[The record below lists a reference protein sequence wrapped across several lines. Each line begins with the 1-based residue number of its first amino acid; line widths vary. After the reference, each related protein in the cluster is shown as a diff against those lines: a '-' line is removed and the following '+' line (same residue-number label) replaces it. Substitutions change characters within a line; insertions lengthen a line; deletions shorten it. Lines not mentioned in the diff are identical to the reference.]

1 MSEDSE
7 PHSDSSRRRR
17 LWKVGFVAIASALW
31 IAYRSG
37 GRPSR
42 IGYPCQ
48 QAAIAN
54 IQAFQFALL
63 ASLPSLSTVA
73 ATIRRLRT
81 PAILTLLVV
90 GSTVVAVDSYILNP
104 RFSFTSQDYDTRVP
118 IIIAPQTA
126 TISEN
131 ATDIFVVQNS
141 TRNEGNTDDA
151 VSTLFDMMSEQGLHF
166 YQTES
171 EENGLIASDDVV
183 LLKVNGQWPYRGGTN
198 TDLLR
203 SVIGM
208 IIGHPDGFT
217 GEVILADNGQGLGHM
232 NRPYVNSFYRNI
244 SFRELADSFDS
255 ADVSTILWD
264 DLRASEVD
272 DFDEGD
278 FTNGYVLSSDWD
290 SDTEIYVSYPKFMT
304 PYGSYVSFKNGV
316 WDNSTGFDSDRLKII
331 NMPILKTHFRY
342 GVTASVKHYM
352 GVPKGEI
359 LTGTIPHEH
368 FSIALGGMATLMVE
382 TRAPVLNILDSIW
395 VNARPTESTGRAGP
409 STSYGDAS
417 WTDIISA
424 SVDPV
429 GLDYWAS
436 RNILIPTAEYLNY
449 TAYDSIDPAYEPTS
463 TGIMDESFHNYL
475 ERSMYILRDAGFHV
489 TMNQSEINVYVAA
502 LADVITTTT

>member
-90 GSTVVAVDSYILNP
+90 GSAVVAVDSYILDP

-171 EENGLIASDDVV
+171 EENGLIASD
-183 LLKVNGQWPYRGGTN
+183 
-198 TDLLR
+198 
-203 SVIGM
+203 
-208 IIGHPDGFT
+208 
-217 GEVILADNGQGLGHM
+217 
-232 NRPYVNSFYRNI
+232 
-244 SFRELADSFDS
+244 
-255 ADVSTILWD
+255 
-264 DLRASEVD
+264 
-272 DFDEGD
+272 
-278 FTNGYVLSSDWD
+278 
-290 SDTEIYVSYPKFMT
+290 
-304 PYGSYVSFKNGV
+304 
-316 WDNSTGFDSDRLKII
+316 
-331 NMPILKTHFRY
+331 
-342 GVTASVKHYM
+342 
-352 GVPKGEI
+352 
-359 LTGTIPHEH
+359 
-368 FSIALGGMATLMVE
+368 
-382 TRAPVLNILDSIW
+382 
-395 VNARPTESTGRAGP
+395 
-409 STSYGDAS
+409 
-417 WTDIISA
+417 
-424 SVDPV
+424 
-429 GLDYWAS
+429 
-436 RNILIPTAEYLNY
+436 
-449 TAYDSIDPAYEPTS
+449 
-463 TGIMDESFHNYL
+463 
-475 ERSMYILRDAGFHV
+475 
-489 TMNQSEINVYVAA
+489 
-502 LADVITTTT
+502 